1 MLYNRL
7 FMSKTAKIIL
17 GILIAVF
24 LFFIIRNFT
33 AKKTSAV
40 TLDPKT
46 DTVIVPKVEEIK
58 DQLTL
63 SGSIYGDQV
72 ATVKF
77 QNSGKLN
84 WVGVKVGDRVKKWQV
99 LSTLDS
105 VELKKSL
112 QTQFNNYRTE
122 LSKFNDTQLTYKK
135 TKEDFLVTDTIQRIL
150 DRTQYSLENSVI
162 NYEIADMAIKE
173 SRLITPI
180 EGVVVAI
187 DQPLAGV
194 NITPATATITVIN
207 PNSLYFRAEVDQQEV
222 IKLVQGQ
229 EAIIKLDSF
238 DQNEIK
244 TKLSYIAFT
253 PVTGQSSTVYEI
265 RFPLPLD
272 NQNLSYRLG
281 MDGDVVILIKDKS
294 DVLTIPVESINDDN
308 GQSFVWL
315 KMGEKL
321 EKRNIK
327 TGIETDTTV
336 EVLEG
341 LTAYDQVVIKKR

>member
-1 MLYNRL
+1 MN
-7 FMSKTAKIIL
+7 KTAKIIL
-17 GILIAVF
+17 GIIVAVF
-24 LFFIIRNFT
+24 LFFVIRNFST
-33 AKKTSAV
+33 KKTSAI

-46 DTVIVPKVEEIK
+46 DTIVSPKIAEIK

-63 SGSIYGDQV
+63 SGSIYSDQV
-72 ATVKF
+72 AVVKF

-99 LSTLDS
+99 LATLDS
-105 VELKKSL
+105 QELKKSL
-112 QTQFNNYRTE
+112 QTQFNNYRSE

-135 TKEDFLVTDTIQRIL
+135 TREDYLVTDTIQRIL

-173 SRLITPI
+173 SKLITPI
-180 EGVVVAI
+180 DGIVVAI

-194 NITPATATITVIN
+194 NVTPATATIIVIN

-222 IKLVQGQ
+222 TKLVSGQ
-229 EAIIKLDSF
+229 EASIKLDSF
-238 DQNEIK
+238 DQNEIQ

-265 RFPLPLD
+265 RFPLSLE
-272 NQNLSYRLG
+272 NQNLNYRLG
-281 MDGDVVILIKDKS
+281 MDGDVVILIKDKP
-294 DVLTIPVESINDDN
+294 DVLTVPIDSINDDN
-308 GQSFVWL
+308 GKTYVFV
-315 KMGEKL
+315 KINDKL
-321 EKRNIK
+321 EKKYIK

-341 LTAYDQVVIKKR
+341 LSSYDQVVIKKR